1 MKIAVLMGGNSSE
14 LDISLV
20 TGKAVNRALNELG
33 HNVLACPFE
42 NDISDVIHVLKEAD
56 LVFIALHGGEGE
68 DGTIQQLLEDESICY
83 TGSGPDSSTLSMDK
97 HLAKSFARKKD
108 ILTPSWLHLN
118 LDEDEFVDLSESKF
132 SYPVVVKP
140 NGSGSTMGLTIV
152 KESRELDEAIS
163 LASQFDS
170 RLLVE
175 EYITGRELT
184 VGILNEES
192 LPIVEIKPSHDM
204 YDYECKYTEGMS
216 DYTCPAELFDKLTEE
231 IQKVSVK
238 IYKLMGCRHYAR
250 VDFLLDSDDNYYFL
264 EVNTLPGLTG
274 TSLVPKAAK
283 AVDMSFNDLIA
294 KIVELAVND

>member
-1 MKIAVLMGGNSSE
+1 
-14 LDISLV
+14 
-20 TGKAVNRALNELG
+20 
-33 HNVLACPFE
+33 
-42 NDISDVIHVLKEAD
+42 
-56 LVFIALHGGEGE
+56 
-68 DGTIQQLLEDESICY
+68 
-83 TGSGPDSSTLSMDK
+83 
-97 HLAKSFARKKD
+97 
-108 ILTPSWLHLN
+108 
-118 LDEDEFVDLSESKF
+118 
-132 SYPVVVKP
+132 
-140 NGSGSTMGLTIV
+140 
-152 KESRELDEAIS
+152 
-163 LASQFDS
+163 
-170 RLLVE
+170 VE